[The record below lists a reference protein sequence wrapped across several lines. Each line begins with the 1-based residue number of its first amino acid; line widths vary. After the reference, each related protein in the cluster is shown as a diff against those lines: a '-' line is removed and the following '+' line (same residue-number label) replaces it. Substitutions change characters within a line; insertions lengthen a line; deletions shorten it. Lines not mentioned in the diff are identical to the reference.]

1 MNYLSIC
8 SGIESCSV
16 AWEPLGWKPIG
27 FSEIEEFRSAVLQ
40 YHYPEVKNYGDFTK
54 ITKETIGTKP
64 DVLVGGTPCATFSI
78 AGLRKGFAEDRG
90 NLALEFIRLI
100 DRVRPTWVVW
110 ENVPGI
116 LSSNEGKDLGT
127 FLGALAELR
136 YGFAY
141 RVLDTQYVR
150 TSRFPRAIPQRRRR
164 IFVVGHIRDWR
175 YPAKV
180 LFDQE
185 PMQENPYP
193 SRTKKQRVAKESTNR
208 IRRRGDYI
216 EDDVSST
223 ICARDYKSATDL
235 VVEQDTYT
243 RTGNFFGDGYKEDD
257 KASTILA
264 RDYKDITD
272 LVVVRD
278 NHTKSNGKPWS
289 EEDVSFTLT
298 AGDIPAVTVLE
309 TSTPDKTA
317 RIYKDEVSPTLTAMT
332 GGNRQPIV
340 FLEKDNVNE
349 ENSLIHVGDIAEQ
362 VTVRKHKLDV
372 QKIQKVLHEGKN
384 NKNLTIKDI
393 AETLKVNKTTVDHWF
408 RTDNSFSVPDKEI
421 WFAVKKLLQIKT
433 DEFDKQITEF
443 ITKEGVFEMTRRVYS
458 DKGVSPTITAS
469 NPEVKIATR
478 NKSIRRLTPI
488 ECERLQGFPDN
499 YTQVPYRGKPKE
511 EAPVSKRYEACG
523 RAMSIN
529 VMEWLG
535 TRIQKVHESD

>member
-16 AWEPLGWKPIG
+16 AWHPLGWKPIG

-54 ITKETIGTKP
+54 ITKETLGTKP

-100 DRVRPTWVVW
+100 DRIKPTWVIW

-175 YPAKV
+175 CPAKV

-193 SRTKKQRVAKESTNR
+193 SRTKKQRIAKKSTNR
-208 IRRRGDYI
+208 IRRRGGYI
-216 EDDVSST
+216 ED
-223 ICARDYKSATDL
+223 A
-235 VVEQDTYT
+235 
-243 RTGNFFGDGYKEDD
+243 
-257 KASTILA
+257 
-264 RDYKDITD
+264 TD

-298 AGDIPAVTVLE
+298 AGDIPTVTVLE

-317 RIYKDEVSPTLTAMT
+317 RVYKDEVSPTLTAMT

-340 FLEKDNVNE
+340 FF
-349 ENSLIHVGDIAEQ
+349 
-362 VTVRKHKLDV
+362 RK
-372 QKIQKVLHEGKN
+372 
-384 NKNLTIKDI
+384 
-393 AETLKVNKTTVDHWF
+393 
-408 RTDNSFSVPDKEI
+408 R
-421 WFAVKKLLQIKT
+421 
-433 DEFDKQITEF
+433 
-443 ITKEGVFEMTRRVYS
+443 
-458 DKGVSPTITAS
+458 
-469 NPEVKIATR
+469 
-478 NKSIRRLTPI
+478 
-488 ECERLQGFPDN
+488 
-499 YTQVPYRGKPKE
+499 
-511 EAPVSKRYEACG
+511 
-523 RAMSIN
+523 
-529 VMEWLG
+529 
-535 TRIQKVHESD
+535 

>member
-16 AWEPLGWKPIG
+16 AWHPLGWKPIG

-40 YHYPEVKNYGDFTK
+40 YHYPKVKNYGDFTK
-54 ITKETIGTKP
+54 IKKETIGTKP

-100 DRVRPTWVVW
+100 DRIRPTWVIW

-164 IFVVGHIRDWR
+164 IFVVGHIRDWKC
-175 YPAKV
+175 PAKV
-180 LFDQE
+180 LFNQE

-193 SRTKKQRVAKESTNR
+193 SRTKRQRVAKEFTNR

-235 VVEQDTYT
+235 VV
-243 RTGNFFGDGYKEDD
+243 
-257 KASTILA
+257 I
-264 RDYKDITD
+264 
-272 LVVVRD
+272 RD

-298 AGDIPAVTVLE
+298 TGDIPAVTVLE

-317 RIYKDEVSPTLTAMT
+317 RVYKDEVSPTLTAMT

-340 FLEKDNVNE
+340 FGN
-349 ENSLIHVGDIAEQ
+349 
-362 VTVRKHKLDV
+362 R
-372 QKIQKVLHEGKN
+372 
-384 NKNLTIKDI
+384 
-393 AETLKVNKTTVDHWF
+393 
-408 RTDNSFSVPDKEI
+408 
-421 WFAVKKLLQIKT
+421 VKK
-433 DEFDKQITEF
+433 
-443 ITKEGVFEMTRRVYS
+443 
-458 DKGVSPTITAS
+458 
-469 NPEVKIATR
+469 
-478 NKSIRRLTPI
+478 IRRLTPI

-499 YTQVPYRGKPKE
+499 YTQVPYRGKAKE

-535 TRIQKVHESD
+535 TRIQKVHEND